1 MPAAAIASPRPPERR
16 AATDPNEP
24 PDSTI
29 ADSRPIDTSPAETIH
44 VAATRSHVAR
54 NEMLRPSP
62 RADAATA
69 SMPVRLAQC
78 RCTNHPIE
86 AATTTLEAA
95 TAHRTTLLSE
105 AAARVGSEKWA

>member
-16 AATDPNEP
+16 PATDPNEP

-29 ADSRPIDTSPAETIH
+29 ADSRPIDTRPEDTIH

-54 NEMLRPSP
+54 NERLRPSP

-69 SMPVRLAQC
+69 SMPVRFAQW
-78 RCTNHPIE
+78 RCTNHPIVD
-86 AATTTLEAA
+86 ATATLAAA
-95 TAHRTTLLSE
+95 TANRTALLSD
-105 AAARVGSEKWA
+105 AAARVGSAKWA

>member
-1 MPAAAIASPRPPERR
+1 MASPRPRERR
-16 AATDPNEP
+16 PITDPKEP

-54 NEMLRPSP
+54 KEMLRPSP

-69 SMPVRLAQC
+69 SMPVRVTQ
-78 RCTNHPIE
+78 RRWTNHPIV
-86 AATTTLEAA
+86 AAMATLADA
-95 TAHRTTLLSE
+95 TAHSTALLSDD
-105 AAARVGSEKWA
+105 AARVGSEKSA

>member
-16 AATDPNEP
+16 PTTDPNEP

-54 NEMLRPSP
+54 REMLRPSP

-69 SMPVRLAQC
+69 SMPVRVTQ
-78 RCTNHPIE
+78 RRWTNHPIV
-86 AATTTLEAA
+86 AA
-95 TAHRTTLLSE
+95 TATLPAAIAQSTTLLSDE
-105 AAARVGSEKWA
+105 AARVGSEKWE